1 MKMKRVSVLALA
13 FAATLAGAGAAAAVP
28 MIPSDPRE
36 AIAMAY
42 LDALLTHDA
51 SNVPFAPD
59 CTRVEA
65 GIQTGYSGPQLTHD
79 LDTGPQYQLV
89 QRIYDVRLSDTGSV
103 VTARYHLDSGI
114 AGQRLVTVAITET
127 FDIPDGSIHRIV
139 ADIVPIS
146 LS

>member
-1 MKMKRVSVLALA
+1 
-13 FAATLAGAGAAAAVP
+13 
-28 MIPSDPRE
+28 
-36 AIAMAY
+36 MAY
-42 LDALLTHDA
+42 LDALISHDA
-51 SNVPFAPD
+51 SDVPFAPD

-89 QRIYDVRLSDTGSV
+89 QRIYDVHMSEAGPI
-103 VTARYHLDSGI
+103 VTARYRLDSGI

-127 FDIPDGSIHRIV
+127 FDIPNGSIHRIV

>member
-1 MKMKRVSVLALA
+1 MKRVSIAALA
-13 FAATLAGAGAAAAVP
+13 AATAMFPAAHAAASPA
-28 MIPSDPRE
+28 IPRE
-36 AIAMAY
+36 ALAQAY
-42 LDALLTHDA
+42 LDALISHDA
-51 SNVPFAPD
+51 GDVRFSPD

-65 GIQTGYSGPQLTHD
+65 GIQTGFSGPQLTHD

-89 QRIYDVRLSDTGSV
+89 QRIYDVRMDTVGDI
-103 VTARYHLDSGI
+103 VTARYLLDSGL

-139 ADIVPIS
+139 ADIVPES

>member
-1 MKMKRVSVLALA
+1 
-13 FAATLAGAGAAAAVP
+13 
-28 MIPSDPRE
+28 
-36 AIAMAY
+36 MAY
-42 LDALLTHDA
+42 LDALISHDA

-59 CTRVEA
+59 CTRIEA

-89 QRIYDVRLSDTGSV
+89 QRIYDVRMSEAGSV

-127 FDIPDGSIHRIV
+127 FDIRGGSIHRIV
-139 ADIVPIS
+139 ADISPIS

>member
-1 MKMKRVSVLALA
+1 MKHVSITTLAATIALIPAAHAAACPAIPRAALA
-13 FAATLAGAGAAAAVP
+13 Q
-28 MIPSDPRE
+28 
-36 AIAMAY
+36 AY
-42 LDALLTHDA
+42 LDALTSHDA
-51 SNVPFAPD
+51 GHVRFSPD

-65 GIQTGYSGPQLTHD
+65 GIQTGFSGPQLTHD

-89 QRIYDVRLSDTGSV
+89 QRIYDVRMDTVGDI
-103 VTARYHLDSGI
+103 VTARYLLDSGL

-139 ADIVPIS
+139 ADIVPES